1 MPGFREIAAK
11 AAWRIYSS
19 APGRVAFNAFQAI
32 GLHVLPNH
40 YYLPIPDTRK
50 IDPSLFASESHL
62 PGIDMRE
69 AEQLELLEQLAAGFK
84 SEYERFPRSA
94 GKGGSGEFYLA
105 NGLFESVDAE
115 VLYALV
121 RHLKPRRVVEIGSGF
136 STLLILRAAAANAAE
151 GHPLALRSIE
161 PYPREFLVQ
170 LAQAGSIDLVRQPV
184 EKVDLAAF
192 DDLSAGDILFI
203 DSTHALRT
211 GGDVQRELLEI
222 VPRLAS
228 GVYVHLHDI
237 FLPGDYP
244 REWVM
249 RRHWFWSEQYL
260 LQAFLAFNRDFEV
273 VLANAFLRSRHPEVL
288 SGLIPSYGATRAEPG
303 SFWIRR
309 KPDR

>member
-1 MPGFREIAAK
+1 MTAFREIAAK

-19 APGRVAFNAFQAI
+19 TAGRIAFNAFQAI

-40 YYLPIPDTRK
+40 YYLPIPDTRR
-50 IDPSLFASESHL
+50 IDPSLFASESRL
-62 PGIDMRE
+62 TGIDMRE
-69 AEQLELLEQLAAGFK
+69 AEQLELLEQLGAGFK
-84 SEYERFPRSA
+84 SEYEKFPRTA
-94 GKGGSGEFYLA
+94 GEGGSAEFYLA

-115 VLYALV
+115 VLYALI

-170 LAQAGSIDLVRQPV
+170 LAHSGSIDLVRQPV

-203 DSTHALRT
+203 DSTHAVRT

-237 FLPGDYP
+237 FLPADYP

-260 LQAFLAFNRDFEV
+260 LQAFLAFNSDYEV
-273 VLANAFLRSRHPEVL
+273 VLANAFLRARRPEL
-288 SGLIPSYGATRAEPG
+288 LAALIPGYGATGDEPG
-303 SFWIRR
+303 SFWFRR
-309 KPDR
+309 KAGR